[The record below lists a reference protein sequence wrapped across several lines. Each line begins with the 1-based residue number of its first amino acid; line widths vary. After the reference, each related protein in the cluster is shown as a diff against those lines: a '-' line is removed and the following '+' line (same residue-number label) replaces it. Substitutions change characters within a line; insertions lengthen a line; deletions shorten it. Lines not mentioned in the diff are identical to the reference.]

1 VNNDSGASDDAPALA
16 ELEASLGHSF
26 ANSELLVRALTHRS
40 YANEQQNGSCQDNE
54 TLEFLG
60 DAVLDLLIGHQLMLR
75 FPDLGEGDLS
85 MTRAHMVSEQ
95 GLAVVAR
102 RLDLGSWLRLGK
114 GEQRSGGREKS
125 SLLADALE
133 ALVAAVYLDAGFE
146 KARDVV
152 LLHFEAHIPAEPG
165 QHTDYKTRLQ
175 ELVQREHKTT
185 PHYEV
190 VGETGPDHRK
200 RFEVAVMVAGQ
211 EQSRATGLSKKA
223 AEQAAA
229 ALAIETLAT
238 QP

>member
-1 VNNDSGASDDAPALA
+1 MNNDSGDDQPALA
-16 ELEASLGHSF
+16 QLETALGHSF
-26 ANSELLVRALTHRS
+26 ANTDLLERALTHRS
-40 YANEQQNGSCQDNE
+40 YANEQRDGLCEDNE

-75 FPDLGEGDLS
+75 FPELGEGDLS
-85 MTRAHMVSEQ
+85 MTRAHMVSEK
-95 GLAVVAR
+95 GLAPVAR
-102 RLDLGSWLRLGK
+102 ELGLGAWLRLGK
-114 GEQRSGGREKS
+114 GEQHSGGREKS

-146 KARDVV
+146 KAKEVV
-152 LLHFEAHIPAEPG
+152 LRHFEVHIPSQPG
-165 QHTDYKTRLQ
+165 QRTDYKTRLQ

-190 VGETGPDHRK
+190 VGESGPDHQK
-200 RFEVAVMVAGQ
+200 LFEVAVVVAGK

-229 ALAIETLAT
+229 ALAIEALVS
-238 QP
+238 